1 MSDNTGIGWTN
12 ATWNV
17 VTGCDKVSAGCKNCY
32 ALRDWA
38 RLAANPKT
46 VYYGRAFTDFA
57 VHAERL
63 SQPLRWTK
71 PRMIF
76 VNSMSD
82 LFHKDAP
89 FKFIASV
96 FGVMAL
102 ATEHTFQI
110 LTKRP
115 ERMLEFFTWL
125 TAVSGQNG
133 PFRYCIEQAKT
144 TGATKGTRAEK
155 ALLFKSS
162 LEERSATVTTW
173 PLRNVW
179 LGVSAENQSTADERV
194 PLLLKCPAAV
204 RWVSAEPLLGPLEL
218 DFAFNMHL
226 DTYGNWRAGGGIDW
240 VVVGGESGP
249 KARPMAENWAL
260 AVARSCRK
268 HNVPFFFKQWGEWQP
283 ESMNARLKATKL
295 LSVPDPGSDQHMLR
309 VGSNA
314 QGWDLLEGARWQE
327 FPRNLQG
334 KQS

>member
-1 MSDNTGIGWTN
+1 MSDKSGIGWTN

-17 VTGCDKVSAGCKNCY
+17 LTGCDKVSPGCKNCY

-46 VYYGRAFTDFA
+46 VYYGRKFTDFA
-57 VHAERL
+57 VHHERL

-89 FKFIASV
+89 FEFIASV

-102 ATEHTFQI
+102 ARAHTFQI

-115 ERMLEFFTWL
+115 LRMLEFFNWL
-125 TAVSGQNG
+125 KDASGEAG
-133 PFRYCIEQAKT
+133 SLKYCIDAARA
-144 TGATKGTRAEK
+144 TGAFQGTKADK
-155 ALLFKSS
+155 D
-162 LEERSATVTTW
+162 ATAGKW
-173 PLRNVW
+173 PLPNVW
-179 LGVSAENQSTADERV
+179 LGISAENQSTADERV
-194 PLLLKCPAAV
+194 PLLLKCPAAI
-204 RWVSAEPLLGPLEL
+204 RWASAEPLLGPLEL

-249 KARPMAENWAL
+249 KARPMAESWAL
-260 AVARSCRK
+260 AVAQSCRK

-283 ESMNARLKATKL
+283 ESMNRGLKSETV
-295 LSVPDPGSDQHMLR
+295 LSIAEPDSDKRMLR

-314 QGWDLLEGARWQE
+314 EGWDLLEGARWQE
-327 FPRNLQG
+327 FPRNLED
-334 KQS
+334 KRS